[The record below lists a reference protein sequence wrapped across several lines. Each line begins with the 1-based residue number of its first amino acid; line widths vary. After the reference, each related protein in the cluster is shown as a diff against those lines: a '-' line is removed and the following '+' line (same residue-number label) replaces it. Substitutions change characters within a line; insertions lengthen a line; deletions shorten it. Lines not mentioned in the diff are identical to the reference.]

1 MSLGGDA
8 SLLFFADPWSWL
20 SHSSVTTLATGITGY
35 NAQTQ
40 FIPFCLFLR
49 LFEILGLNTQGVTF
63 GVVLAMGYLGTRATC
78 LELVRSRCS
87 GAYLGSTLAGV
98 ICVSTPLVAQ
108 SQWSA
113 LLPRFL
119 WLGLLPVLTCLLLQH
134 QRAGGAWRIAL
145 AAALTAIFAPA
156 FLDVPGALP
165 AFAAGAAVV
174 TVAWSARIV
183 RVRVSRLLASATAIA
198 VVNAF
203 WLIPNILAVPL
214 NGLQVASAT
223 SSGGKQAAVDVAT
236 ALAPFQRAQDTL
248 GLRQSTTFLRAFDSV
263 QLQADRWPESFAPLG
278 YVPVILIVL
287 ALVLGRTQRR
297 LLVPLCALT
306 GLFLYFQTL
315 NVLPG
320 GADAY
325 VFLIRHVPGWTAVRN
340 FYATWPLAFVFSL
353 ALTTGVAWAALSA
366 GPLRAARVRF
376 SSSVGIAA
384 CIVLIAFGVPFFDG
398 QVFALDYSTTIKYS
412 RAIDGLPRD
421 FAKVIEFL
429 KTAPAGNVLSLPL
442 LQPSWTPATDAP
454 GSDLYLGISPIAYLT
469 GRSDYNGLD
478 SFVSA
483 VVPGLDPAVRKAV
496 NASDTRSLAALAG
509 TLGVRYVV
517 VNTVL
522 GTSTRYLGL
531 GAAPA
536 PLQEEA
542 ETADFVRS
550 YARHVVATFGPWEVH
565 RLDGPVTRGPV
576 DLIRLPLPP
585 IATLTLEDIAAA
597 GQVER
602 AKGDPCASKLEVRRL
617 PASRGL
623 TLRAHMNLSGCGV
636 TLDARFETG
645 WTASVVGGDSS
656 AATVRVPGTKNRHGH
671 LAFVLPSN
679 LVSGSEL
686 SVLHDGRPT
695 ATARRTPGVS
705 LSRVGPPP
713 PPPSP
718 EPPHCEAALSI
729 AGTPARG
736 LTVTPLVTL
745 PSCALVL
752 SEVYSRQWS
761 ATLTRAGGAG
771 SVPLPVARIN
781 NDLVRFDLPAD
792 VHQGDVIRV
801 AYRPNRLLPLY
812 GVLSGG
818 ALAVILACAVIGFR
832 RQRARASSS
841 TPVTG
846 G

>member
-20 SHSSVTTLATGITGY
+20 SHSAVTTLATGITGY

-40 FIPFCLFLR
+40 FVPFCLFLR
-49 LFEILGLNTQGVTF
+49 LFEALGLNTQGVTF

-78 LELVRSRCS
+78 LELLRSRS
-87 GAYLGSTLAGV
+87 SSAYLGSALAGV
-98 ICVSTPLVAQ
+98 ICVSTPLIAQ

-134 QRAGGAWRIAL
+134 QRAGGTWRVAL
-145 AAALTAIFAPA
+145 AAALSAIFSPA

-165 AFAAGAAVV
+165 AFAAGVAVI
-174 TVAWSARIV
+174 TVAWCARIV
-183 RVRVSRLLASATAIA
+183 RVRVGRLLVSATAIT

-214 NGLQVASAT
+214 KGLQVASAT

-236 ALAPFQRAQDTL
+236 ALAPLQRAQDTL

-263 QLQADRWPESFAPLG
+263 QLQADRWPQSFAPLG

-287 ALVLGRTQRR
+287 ALALARTQRR
-297 LLVPLCALT
+297 LLVSLCAVA

-315 NVLPG
+315 NILPG
-320 GADAY
+320 GANAY
-325 VFLIRHVPGWTAVRN
+325 AFLIRHVPGWTAVRN
-340 FYATWPLAFVFSL
+340 FYATWPLAFVFCLSL
-353 ALTTGVAWAALSA
+353 STGVAWGALSS
-366 GPLRAARVRF
+366 GPLRAARASF
-376 SSSVGIAA
+376 SPSVGIAA
-384 CIVLIAFGVPFFDG
+384 CIVLIAFGIPFYDG

-421 FAKVIEFL
+421 FAKVIGFL

-478 SFVSA
+478 SFVTA
-483 VVPGLDPAVRKAV
+483 VVPGLDAAVRGAV
-496 NASDTRSLAALAG
+496 NASDTRSLASLAG

-517 VNTVL
+517 VNTAL
-522 GTSTRYLGL
+522 GASTRYLGL

-542 ETADFVRS
+542 ETADFIRS
-550 YARHVVATFGPWEVH
+550 FARPVVATFGPWEVH

-576 DLIRLPLPP
+576 ELIRLPLPP
-585 IATLTLEDIAAA
+585 SATLTLEDIAAA
-597 GQVER
+597 GQVAR
-602 AKGDPCASKLEVRRL
+602 AQGDPCDLKLEVRRL
-617 PASRGL
+617 PTFRGL
-623 TLRAHMNLSGCGV
+623 TLRARKNLSGCVV
-636 TLDARFETG
+636 TLDAKYETG
-645 WTASVVGGDSS
+645 WSASVVGGDSS
-656 AATVRVPGTKNRHGH
+656 GATVRVPGTKDRGGH

-679 LVSGSEL
+679 LVTGLRL
-686 SVLHDGRPT
+686 SVLHKGRAT
-695 ATARRTPGVS
+695 ATARRTAGVA
-705 LSRVGPPP
+705 LSRVGPPL

-718 EPPHCEAALSI
+718 EPPHCAAALSI
-729 AGTPARG
+729 AGTPALG
-736 LTVTPLVTL
+736 LTVRPLMTL

-752 SEVYSRQWS
+752 SEVYSPQWS
-761 ATLTRAGGAG
+761 ATLTRAGGGG
-771 SVPLPVARIN
+771 SVPLRAARIN

-792 VHQGDVIRV
+792 VHAGDVIRV
-801 AYRPNRLLPLY
+801 AYGPNRLLPLY

-818 ALAVILACAVIGFR
+818 ALAVSIACSVIGFR
-832 RQRARASSS
+832 RQRARASAPTSA
-841 TPVTG
+841 TG